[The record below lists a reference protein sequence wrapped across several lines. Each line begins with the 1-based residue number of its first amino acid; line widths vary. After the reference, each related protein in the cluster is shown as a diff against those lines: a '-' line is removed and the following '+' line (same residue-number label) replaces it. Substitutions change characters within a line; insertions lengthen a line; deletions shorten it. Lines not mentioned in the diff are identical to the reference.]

1 MMGGVPLA
9 PTDNLPKF
17 GGFGSS
23 LGVYDDALNEIV
35 RRKNI

>member
-1 MMGGVPLA
+1 
-9 PTDNLPKF
+9 LPKF

-23 LGVYDDALNEIV
+23 LGVYDDALNEGM